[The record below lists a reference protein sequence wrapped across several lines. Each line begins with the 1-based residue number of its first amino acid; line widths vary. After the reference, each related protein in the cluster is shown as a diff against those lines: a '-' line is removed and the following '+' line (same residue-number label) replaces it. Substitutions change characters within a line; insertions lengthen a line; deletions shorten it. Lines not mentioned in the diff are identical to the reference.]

1 MLGGVSVV
9 RGSTTPQGRILITFI
24 VPLSSIF
31 PFRPGYS
38 MNETPVF
45 SADITKKRDRAAG
58 IDIGASEHW
67 VCVDP
72 SLATSPIRR
81 FEAFTENLIELV
93 AWLTSL
99 GIKSVAMEATGV
111 YWRELYTRLVESGI
125 ETMLV
130 DPRRTKNPRGR
141 KTDMQDCRWIWQL
154 HACGLLDGAY
164 VPAPAV
170 QELRTI
176 MRLRS
181 AHVERCGIALKE
193 LQRALSLMNLKLQ
206 HVLSDF
212 GGTTGQHIIIDILN
226 GQRDPQVLAKHR
238 DYRCKHDEKTLAKAL
253 TGTWRKEHLFLL
265 KQAQSDYQHHTQVIA
280 ECDQEIKAMLEL
292 IPQRSDDDGNGL
304 VHKRP
309 TGKHDFDF
317 DAQQAAYR
325 VTGVDLA
332 AIDGIGPNT
341 ALSFIGEIG
350 FNLDAWPTAK
360 AFCSWLGL
368 CPNPKRSGGKHL
380 GAMPTS
386 ANRAAQILKN
396 AAMGLKGPKNNPL
409 SKYYGRMALR
419 HDRASATKAVAHK
432 MARIIYALFKN
443 RTAYDR
449 TKLDQPKSGKAI
461 VRFAAKLAK
470 QAEEIGYHLI
480 KAEPQVVA

>member
-1 MLGGVSVV
+1 MG
-9 RGSTTPQGRILITFI
+9 
-24 VPLSSIF
+24 
-31 PFRPGYS
+31 
-38 MNETPVF
+38 EAPVF
-45 SADITKKRDRAAG
+45 SAEITKKRDRAAG

-72 SLATSPIRR
+72 MLTSSPIRR
-81 FEAFTENLIELV
+81 FGAFTEDLV
-93 AWLTSL
+93 ALVECLLSL
-99 GIKSVAMEATGV
+99 GVTSVAMEATGV
-111 YWRELYTRLVESGI
+111 YWRELYTRLVEAGI

-164 VPAPAV
+164 VPAPEV

-193 LQRALSLMNLKLQ
+193 LQRALSLMNMKLQ
-206 HVLSDF
+206 HVLSDL
-212 GGTTGQHIIIDILN
+212 GGTTGQSIITDILN
-226 GQRDPQVLAKHR
+226 GQRDPRMLAKHR
-238 DYRCKHDEKTLAKAL
+238 DYRCKHDEATLAKAL

-265 KQAQSDYQHHTQVIA
+265 KQAQADYQHHTTVIG
-280 ECDQEIKAMLEL
+280 ECDQEIKAMLDRL
-292 IPQRSDDDGNGL
+292 PQRSNDAGDAL
-304 VHKRP
+304 IPKRP
-309 TGKHDFDF
+309 SGKHDFAF

-325 VTGVDLA
+325 VTGIDLA
-332 AIDGIGPNT
+332 GIDGIGPNT
-341 ALSFIGEIG
+341 ALTFIGEIG

-396 AAMGLKGPKNNPL
+396 AAMGLKGVKNNPL
-409 SKYYGRMALR
+409 SKYYARMILR

-432 MARIIYALFKN
+432 MARIIYALFKS

-449 TKLDQPKSGKAI
+449 TKLEPATSGKALARI
-461 VRFAAKLAK
+461 TAKLAQEAQK
-470 QAEEIGYHLI
+470 LGYILVEA
-480 KAEPQVVA
+480 KPQVT

>member
-1 MLGGVSVV
+1 
-9 RGSTTPQGRILITFI
+9 
-24 VPLSSIF
+24 
-31 PFRPGYS
+31 
-38 MNETPVF
+38 MNETPAF
-45 SADITKKRDRAAG
+45 SADIMRKRDRAAG
-58 IDIGASEHW
+58 VDVGASEHW

-72 SLATSPIRR
+72 TLASTPIRR
-81 FEAFTENLIELV
+81 FGAFTEDLVALV
-93 AWLTSL
+93 AWLVSL
-99 GIKSVAMEATGV
+99 GVTSVAMEATGV
-111 YWRELYTRLVESGI
+111 YWRELYTQLVEAGI
-125 ETMLV
+125 EAMLV
-130 DPRRTKNPRGR
+130 DPRRTKNPRGL

-164 VPAPAV
+164 VPAPEV

-206 HVLSDF
+206 HVLSDL
-212 GGTTGQHIIIDILN
+212 GGTTGQLIIRDILK
-226 GQRDPQVLAKHR
+226 GERDPRVLAKHR
-238 DYRCKHDEKTLAKAL
+238 DHRCKHDEKTLAKAL

-280 ECDQEIKAMLEL
+280 ECDLEIKAMLDL
-292 IPQRSDDDGNGL
+292 LPQRSDDDGDDL

-309 TGKHDFDF
+309 TGKHDFAF

-325 VTGVDLA
+325 TTGIDLTG
-332 AIDGIGPNT
+332 IDGIGPNT

-360 AFCSWLGL
+360 AFCRWLGL
-368 CPNPKRSGGKHL
+368 CPNPKRSGGKNL

-396 AAMGLKGPKNNPL
+396 AAMGLKGPKSNPL
-409 SKYYGRMALR
+409 SKYYARMALR
-419 HDRASATKAVAHK
+419 LDSASAIKAVAHK

-449 TKLDQPKSGKAI
+449 TKFDQPKTGKALA
-461 VRFAAKLAK
+461 RLTAKLTK
-470 QAEEIGYHLI
+470 EAEKIGYNLVEA
-480 KAEPQVVA
+480 KSQAAV

>member
-1 MLGGVSVV
+1 MDA
-9 RGSTTPQGRILITFI
+9 TPA
-24 VPLSSIF
+24 
-31 PFRPGYS
+31 
-38 MNETPVF
+38 F
-45 SADITKKRDRAAG
+45 SAGIAKKRDRAAG

-72 SLATSPIRR
+72 ALTPTPIRR
-81 FEAFTENLIELV
+81 FGAFTEDLVELV
-93 AWLTSL
+93 AWLVSL
-99 GIKSVAMEATGV
+99 GVTSVAMEATGV
-111 YWRELYTRLVESGI
+111 YWRELYTRLIEAGI

-130 DPRRTKNPRGR
+130 DPRRTRNPRGR

-164 VPAPAV
+164 VPAPEV
-170 QELRTI
+170 QALRTI
-176 MRLRS
+176 LRLRS

-212 GGTTGQHIIIDILN
+212 GGTTGQRIIIDILN

-253 TGTWRKEHLFLL
+253 TGTWRSEHLFLL
-265 KQAQSDYQHHTQVIA
+265 KQAQADYQHHTQIIA
-280 ECDQEIKAMLEL
+280 DCDEEIKAMLDRL
-292 IPQRSDDDGNGL
+292 PQRSHDDGDHL
-304 VHKRP
+304 VPKRA
-309 TGKHDFDF
+309 TGKHDFGF

-325 VTGVDLA
+325 VTGIDLA
-332 AIDGIGPNT
+332 GIDGIGPNT

-350 FNLDAWPTAK
+350 FNLDAWPTTK

-380 GAMPTS
+380 GTMPTS

-396 AAMGLKGPKNNPL
+396 AAMGLKGAKNNPL
-409 SKYYGRMALR
+409 SKYYARMALR
-419 HDRASATKAVAHK
+419 HDHASAVKAVAHK
-432 MARIIYALFKN
+432 MARIIYALFKK
-443 RTAYDR
+443 RAAYDR
-449 TKLDQPKSGKAI
+449 TQLDPSPSGPALARI
-461 VRFAAKLAK
+461 TARLAK
-470 QAEEIGYHLI
+470 EAQKLGYALVP
-480 KAEPQVVA
+480 APAQPTG

>member
-1 MLGGVSVV
+1 
-9 RGSTTPQGRILITFI
+9 
-24 VPLSSIF
+24 
-31 PFRPGYS
+31 
-38 MNETPVF
+38 MNETPAF
-45 SADITKKRDRAAG
+45 SADIVKKRDRAAG

-72 SLATSPIRR
+72 ELTTSPIRR
-81 FEAFTENLIELV
+81 FEAFTVNLIELV
-93 AWLTSL
+93 SWLVAL
-99 GIKSVAMEATGV
+99 GITSVAMEATGV
-111 YWRELYTRLVESGI
+111 YWRELYTRLVEAGI
-125 ETMLV
+125 ETLLV

-164 VPAPAV
+164 VPAPEV

-206 HVLSDF
+206 HVLSDL
-212 GGTTGQHIIIDILN
+212 GGSTGQRIIIDILK
-226 GQRDPQVLAKHR
+226 GQRDPQALAKHR
-238 DYRCKHDEKTLAKAL
+238 DYRCKHDEATLAKAM

-265 KQAQSDYQHHTQVIA
+265 KQAQADYQHHTHVIA
-280 ECDQEIKAMLEL
+280 ECDQEIKAMLDRL
-292 IPQRSDDDGNGL
+292 PQRSEDDGDDL

-309 TGKHDFDF
+309 TGKHDFSF
-317 DAQQAAYR
+317 NAQQAAYR
-325 VTGVDLA
+325 VTGIDLA
-332 AIDGIGPNT
+332 GIDGIGPNT

-350 FNLDAWPTAK
+350 FSLDAWPTAK

-386 ANRAAQILKN
+386 SNRASQILKN
-396 AAMGLKGPKNNPL
+396 AAMGLKGAKNNPL
-409 SKYYGRMALR
+409 SKYYARMALR
-419 HDRASATKAVAHK
+419 HDHASAIKAVAHK

-461 VRFAAKLAK
+461 VRLTLRLAK
-470 QAEEIGYHLI
+470 EAQKLGYVLVQAQH
-480 KAEPQVVA
+480 ASACTTPC

>member
-1 MLGGVSVV
+1 MH
-9 RGSTTPQGRILITFI
+9 
-24 VPLSSIF
+24 
-31 PFRPGYS
+31 
-38 MNETPVF
+38 ETPSF
-45 SADITKKRDRAAG
+45 SADLVKKRERAAG

-72 SLATSPIRR
+72 SLTSSPIRR
-81 FEAFTENLIELV
+81 FEAFTSNLIELV
-93 AWLTSL
+93 AWLVSL
-99 GIKSVAMEATGV
+99 GITSVAMEATGV
-111 YWRELYTRLVESGI
+111 YWRELYTRLVEAGI

-164 VPAPAV
+164 VPAPEV

-176 MRLRS
+176 MRCRS
-181 AHVERCGIALKE
+181 AHIERCGVALKE

-212 GGTTGQHIIIDILN
+212 GGITGQRIISDILQ

-238 DYRCKHDEKTLAKAL
+238 DHRCKHDEKTLAKAL

-280 ECDQEIKAMLEL
+280 ECDIEIKAMLDRL
-292 IPQRSDDDGNGL
+292 PQRSDDDGDDL
-304 VHKRP
+304 VPKRAA
-309 TGKHDFDF
+309 GKHAFSF

-325 VTGVDLA
+325 VTGIDLA
-332 AIDGIGPNT
+332 GIDGIGPNT

-350 FNLDAWPTAK
+350 FSLDAWPTAK

-380 GAMPTS
+380 GSMPTS
-386 ANRAAQILKN
+386 ANRASQILKN

-409 SKYYGRMALR
+409 SKYYARMALR
-419 HDRASATKAVAHK
+419 HDHASAIKAVAHK

-443 RTAYDR
+443 RTTYDP
-449 TKLDQPKSGKAI
+449 TKLDQPTSEKAI
-461 VRFAAKLAK
+461 ARFTAKLAL
-470 QAEEIGYHLI
+470 QAQKLGYALVPA
-480 KAEPQVVA
+480 KT